1 MNHYFVYDCYT
12 ASGRPKAED
21 AVMQYARDKYMYCL
35 LADYMLEDVQ
45 MDLERYCM
53 KIREENRHLSGVNI
67 NVSEER
73 YEFQGHRTI
82 HIGAQSLRLRK
93 VKKTIE

>member
-1 MNHYFVYDCYT
+1 MNYYFVYDSYT
-12 ASGRPKAED
+12 ASGRPKAEE
-21 AVMQYARDKYMYCL
+21 AVMKHAVEKYMYCL

-45 MDLERYCM
+45 MELERYCM
-53 KIREENRHLSGVNI
+53 KIREENRRLSGVNI

>member
-12 ASGRPKAED
+12 ASGRPKGED

-53 KIREENRHLSGVNI
+53 KIREENRRLPASTSMSPRSAMSSRATAPSTSGRI
-67 NVSEER
+67 PSVSGR
-73 YEFQGHRTI
+73 SR
-82 HIGAQSLRLRK
+82 RR
-93 VKKTIE
+93 

>member
-12 ASGRPKAED
+12 ASGRLKAED
-21 AVMQYARDKYMYCL
+21 VVMQYARDKYMYCL

-53 KIREENRHLSGVNI
+53 KIREENRRLSGVNI

>member
-1 MNHYFVYDCYT
+1 MNHYFVYDFYT

-53 KIREENRHLSGVNI
+53 KIREENRRLSGVNI

-82 HIGAQSLRLRK
+82 HIGVQSLRLRK

>member
-53 KIREENRHLSGVNI
+53 TR
-67 NVSEER
+67 
-73 YEFQGHRTI
+73 F
-82 HIGAQSLRLRK
+82 
-93 VKKTIE
+93 